1 MAKAPKVC
9 LNDIKLKLLTDQLK
23 QNKAENDKLTE
34 KVKEYESQGDKM
46 ELVYKMTEDV
56 KQQKKKAEQQSLNL
70 ANAVRKM
77 REKLHNQKIEIE
89 KQTEELTRA
98 NKDNK
103 RLRDLL
109 KDDHSAIKRY
119 LGIVL
124 GKNSTDLA
132 PEEKMQVRTL
142 LKDSTDDQASNTMAA
157 WDTILNLKT

>member
-1 MAKAPKVC
+1 M
-9 LNDIKLKLLTDQLK
+9 
-23 QNKAENDKLTE
+23 
-34 KVKEYESQGDKM
+34 
-46 ELVYKMTEDV
+46 
-56 KQQKKKAEQQSLNL
+56 

-157 WDTILNLKT
+157 WDTILNLKTQANHDQLALNQILELAVNDKCSCQEESVCKQIITLIE

>member
-1 MAKAPKVC
+1 
-9 LNDIKLKLLTDQLK
+9 
-23 QNKAENDKLTE
+23 
-34 KVKEYESQGDKM
+34 
-46 ELVYKMTEDV
+46 
-56 KQQKKKAEQQSLNL
+56 
-70 ANAVRKM
+70 M